1 MAKRG
6 PQGGPPLAKRVET
19 QKRRNE
25 ALEMRLAGKSNLE
38 IAAHFGVDPATASR
52 YVTQALKAIPQENAE
67 EVLRQ
72 ELQRL
77 DLMWLGIWKDA
88 CNGDTWKIDRAIAIM
103 DRRAKYLGLD
113 NFVQPDNAEDARAA
127 LASFLGDI
135 KKKVNGDP
143 EDEEDDDLEVAPESD
158 EEEDDWDDEE
168 TN

>member
-38 IAAHFGVDPATASR
+38 IAAYFGVDPGTASR

-77 DLMWLGIWKDA
+77 DRMWLGIWKDA
-88 CNGDTWKIDRAIAIM
+88 INGQDFKIDRALAIM

-113 NFVQPDNAEDARAA
+113 NFVQPDNSQDARAA
-127 LASFLGDI
+127 LASFLGDV
-135 KKKVNGDP
+135 KKQVNGESADEDEDLEDGTD
-143 EDEEDDDLEVAPESD
+143 EDEEDDWDN
-158 EEEDDWDDEE
+158 EEAD
-168 TN
+168 